1 MSQVT
6 IASILTV
13 LWEELTRNAKLVI
26 FLSLFAIIVILTL
39 MFRPFEG
46 GVVAGFGT
54 VPSWERGYIA
64 EMGIEVPLSTRRPVP
79 VSPGSLTISKLGVQA
94 PMHFVQSVLPDDFG
108 EPMKKGV
115 AWFPSSI
122 PGERGRVVV
131 LGHSAPP
138 GWMGLNPYL
147 NIFSKIHT
155 LEEGDIITLDVEGV
169 TYTYKVKG
177 AVVIMEKG
185 EPLPPFIGTKGELV
199 LISCWPPGIDYKRM
213 VIFAEQ
219 I

>member
-1 MSQVT
+1 MSRVT

-26 FLSLFAIIVILTL
+26 LLSLFAIIVILTL
-39 MFRPFEG
+39 MFKPFEG
-46 GVVAGFGT
+46 GITGFGT
-54 VPSWERGYIA
+54 VPSWEREYIA
-64 EMGIEVPLSTRRPVP
+64 EMGMEAPLPTRKPVP
-79 VSPGSLTISKLGVQA
+79 SSPGFLTISKLGVQA
-94 PMHFVQSVLPDDFG
+94 PLHFVQSVLPDDFG

-115 AWFPSSI
+115 AWFPSAI

-138 GWMGLNPYL
+138 GWMGSNPYL

-155 LEEGDIITLDVEGV
+155 LEEGDIITLDVEGA

-185 EPLPPFIGTKGELV
+185 EPLPPFTGTKGELV